1 MTDHLLFQLEGQIA
15 TITFNR
21 PRVLNAFQG
30 IMFQQLLEMLDEVS
44 RNDSIRV
51 LLLTGTGR
59 AFSAGIDLEELSHDL
74 DSATVNEGQRVV
86 LDDLQEIT
94 RRLVNLQK
102 PVIAALNGLAVGAG
116 AEIAIAS
123 DIRLAA
129 ETAYFQF
136 TEVRRGLME
145 TNGVMYRLPRFVGM
159 GRAAHILLT
168 GERLPAQSALEMG
181 LVTKVVPYENILQ
194 AGMEIANT
202 LAANA
207 PISLRLIKQ
216 VLNQSYDLN
225 LEEVMQLETDGMLE
239 CFASE
244 DMQEGV
250 RAFLE
255 KRAPVYKGK

>member
-1 MTDHLLFQLEGQIA
+1 MAENLVFEQQGNVA

-21 PRVLNAFQG
+21 PNVLNAFQRV
-30 IMFQQLLEMLDEVS
+30 MFQQLLKMLDTVAKD
-44 RNDSIRV
+44 DSIRV

-59 AFSAGIDLEELSHDL
+59 AFSAGIDLEEVSHDL
-74 DSATVNEGQRVV
+74 NGSTVSEGQRGV
-86 LDDLQEIT
+86 LEELQEIT

-123 DIRLAA
+123 DIRIAA

-136 TEVRRGLME
+136 TEVKRGLIE

-181 LVTKVVPYENILQ
+181 LVTKVVPQENILQ

-225 LEEVMQLETDGMLE
+225 LAEVMQLETDGMLE

-255 KRAPVYKGK
+255 KRAPIYKGK

>member
-1 MTDHLLFQLEGQIA
+1 MTDHLLFQSQDHIA

-21 PRVLNAFQG
+21 PNVLNAFQRV
-30 IMFQQLLEMLDEVS
+30 MFQQLLEMLDTVS
-44 RNDSIRV
+44 KDDSMRV

-74 DSATVNEGQRVV
+74 DGSTVNEQQRAV

-102 PVIAALNGLAVGAG
+102 PIISALNGLAVGAG

-123 DIRLAA
+123 DIRIAS

-136 TEVRRGLME
+136 TEAKRGLME

-159 GRAAHILLT
+159 GRAAHILMT
-168 GERLPAQSALEMG
+168 GERVTAQSALEMG
-181 LVTKVVPYENILQ
+181 LVTKVVPYENIVQ
-194 AGMEIANT
+194 EGMEIART

-216 VLNQSYDLN
+216 VLNQSYDLD
-225 LEEVMQLETDGMLE
+225 LEAVMQLETDGMLE

-255 KRAPVYKGK
+255 KRAPIYKGK

>member
-1 MTDHLLFQLEGQIA
+1 MTENLLFQLQGQIA
-15 TITFNR
+15 IITFNR
-21 PRVLNAFQG
+21 PNVLNAFQG
-30 IMFQQLLEMLDEVS
+30 VMFKQLLGMIDKVTQE
-44 RNDSIRV
+44 DSIRA

-59 AFSAGIDLEELSHDL
+59 AFSAGIDLAELSHDL
-74 DSATVNEGQRVV
+74 DGANVSDAQREV

-102 PVIAALNGLAVGAG
+102 PVISALNGLAVGAG

-123 DIRLAA
+123 DIRIAS
-129 ETAYFQF
+129 ENAYFQF
-136 TEVRRGLME
+136 TEVKRGLME

-168 GERLPAQSALEMG
+168 GDRLPAQSALEMG
-181 LVTKVVPYENILQ
+181 LVTKVVPLEQVLQ

-225 LEEVMQLETDGMLE
+225 LEQVMQLETDGMLE

-244 DMQEGV
+244 DMLEGV

-255 KRAPVYKGK
+255 KRTPIYKGK

>member
-1 MTDHLLFQLEGQIA
+1 MPDHLLFQLQEHIA
-15 TITFNR
+15 VITFNR
-21 PRVLNAFQG
+21 PNVLNAFQSS
-30 IMFQQLLEMLDEVS
+30 MFKELLNMIDSVS
-44 RNDSIRV
+44 QDDSIRV

-59 AFSAGIDLEELSHDL
+59 AFSAGIDLEELSHGL
-74 DSATVNEGQRVV
+74 NGATVSDEQQEV
-86 LDDLQEIT
+86 LGDLQEIT

-102 PVIAALNGLAVGAG
+102 PVISALNGLAVGAG

-123 DIRLAA
+123 DIRIAS
-129 ETAYFQF
+129 ENAYFQF
-136 TEVRRGLME
+136 TEVKRGLME

-168 GERLPAQSALEMG
+168 GERLSAQLALEMG
-181 LVTKVVPYENILQ
+181 LVTKVVPPEQVLQ
-194 AGMEIANT
+194 AGMEIAST

-216 VLNQSYDLN
+216 ILNHSYELN
-225 LEEVMQLETDGMLE
+225 LEQVMQLETDGMME

-255 KRAPVYKGK
+255 KRAPIYKGK

>member
-1 MTDHLLFQLEGQIA
+1 MTDQLLFQSQDQVA

-21 PRVLNAFQG
+21 PNVLNAFQG
-30 IMFQQLLEMLDEVS
+30 VMFQQFIEMLDEVS

-51 LLLTGTGR
+51 VMITGTGR

-74 DSATVNEGQRVV
+74 DGATVNDGQRAV

-102 PVIAALNGLAVGAG
+102 PVLSALNGLAVGAG

-123 DIRLAA
+123 DIRIAS

-136 TEVRRGLME
+136 TEVKRGLME

-168 GERLPAQSALEMG
+168 GERVSAQSALEMG
-181 LVTKVVPYENILQ
+181 LVTKVVAYENILQ
-194 AGMEIANT
+194 AGMEIADT

-250 RAFLE
+250 QAFLE
-255 KRAPVYKGK
+255 KRAAIYKGK

>member
-1 MTDHLLFQLEGQIA
+1 MTENIVFAQQENIA

-21 PRVLNAFQG
+21 PNVLNAFQYV
-30 IMFQQLLEMLDEVS
+30 MFKQLLEMLDTVAKE
-44 RNDSIRV
+44 DSIRV
-51 LLLTGTGR
+51 LLVTGTGR
-59 AFSAGIDLEELSHDL
+59 AFSAGIDLEEISHGL
-74 DSATVNEGQRVV
+74 DGSTVNEQQRAV
-86 LDDLQEIT
+86 LEDLQEIT
-94 RRLVNLQK
+94 RRLVSLQK
-102 PVIAALNGLAVGAG
+102 PIIAALNGLAVGAG

-123 DIRLAA
+123 DIRIAS

-136 TEVRRGLME
+136 TEVKRGLME
-145 TNGVMYRLPRFVGM
+145 TNGVMYRLPRFIGM
-159 GRAAHILLT
+159 GRAAHILMT

-181 LVTKVVPYENILQ
+181 LVTKVVPQENIVQ
-194 AGMEIANT
+194 EGMEIART

-225 LEEVMQLETDGMLE
+225 LSEVMQLETDGMLE